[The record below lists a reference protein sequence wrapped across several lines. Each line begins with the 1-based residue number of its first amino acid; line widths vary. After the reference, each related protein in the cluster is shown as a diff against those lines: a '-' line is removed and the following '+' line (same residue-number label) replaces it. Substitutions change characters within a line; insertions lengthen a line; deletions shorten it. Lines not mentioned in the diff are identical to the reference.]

1 MGLSGQSSCCCSIP
15 SMMKY
20 TFKLVDHAL
29 TVMCQFNG
37 TRPRRSTVGESV
49 SLEEL
54 PSAAYGHV
62 LERVETESRVSFM
75 VICPFLV
82 REIRSESVVGD
93 PSGGVPL
100 PRDHLVRRLHD
111 ISTRR
116 ESDASEAAQLALQV
130 IEQSDHQIHLSDEGK
145 ITFGRL
151 HRLYPRGS
159 TVYGLDD
166 GGWRAYKVD
175 RVERPGGPRS
185 EADLHVHVFF
195 LDFDETGL
203 RLVPQ
208 SALLVI
214 PPYASARK
222 VGSLPLVP
230 DWYMQRPP
238 HRVVN
243 DLLSRGDRFWHCG
256 GAAKCFAYKGNAWP
270 GTLDA
275 VSGARSGSG
284 Q

>member
-1 MGLSGQSSCCCSIP
+1 
-15 SMMKY
+15 MMKY
-20 TFKLVDHAL
+20 TFQLMDHVL
-29 TVMCQFNG
+29 TVVCQFDG

-49 SLEEL
+49 SPEDL
-54 PSAAYGHV
+54 PSAAFGHV
-62 LERVETESRVSFM
+62 LERVETASRVSFL

-82 REIRSESVVGD
+82 REISSESVVGG
-93 PSGGVPL
+93 PSGDVPL
-100 PRDHLVRRLHD
+100 PRDHLVRRLRE
-111 ISTRR
+111 IKTRR
-116 ESDASEAAQLALQV
+116 ESEASESAQLALQV
-130 IEQSDHQIHLSDEGK
+130 IEKADHQIHLADEGK

-175 RVERPGGPRS
+175 RVERPGGPRP

-222 VGSLPLVP
+222 VRSLPLVP

-238 HRVVN
+238 HRVVD
-243 DLLSRGDRFWHCG
+243 DLLIRGRRFWHCG
-256 GAAKCFAYKGNAWP
+256 GGASCFAYKGNAWP

-275 VSGARSGSG
+275 VSGSRSKAVTVQSSPTAGWWSVF
-284 Q
+284 

>member
-1 MGLSGQSSCCCSIP
+1 
-15 SMMKY
+15 
-20 TFKLVDHAL
+20 
-29 TVMCQFNG
+29 
-37 TRPRRSTVGESV
+37 
-49 SLEEL
+49 
-54 PSAAYGHV
+54 
-62 LERVETESRVSFM
+62 
-75 VICPFLV
+75 
-82 REIRSESVVGD
+82 
-93 PSGGVPL
+93 
-100 PRDHLVRRLHD
+100 LVRRLTE

-130 IEQSDHQIHLSDEGK
+130 IERSDHQIRLADEGK

-151 HRLYPRGS
+151 HHLYPWGS

-175 RVERPGGPRS
+175 RVERPGGP
-185 EADLHVHVFF
+185 EAALHVHVFF
-195 LDFDETGL
+195 LDFDDTGL
-203 RLVPQ
+203 RVVPQ
-208 SALLVI
+208 SALLVV

-222 VGSLPLVP
+222 IRSLPLVP

-243 DLLSRGDRFWHCG
+243 DLLSRGDRFWRCG
-256 GAAKCFAYKGNAWP
+256 DEAKCFAYKGNAWP

-275 VSGARSGSG
+275 VSGSHSKAVAV